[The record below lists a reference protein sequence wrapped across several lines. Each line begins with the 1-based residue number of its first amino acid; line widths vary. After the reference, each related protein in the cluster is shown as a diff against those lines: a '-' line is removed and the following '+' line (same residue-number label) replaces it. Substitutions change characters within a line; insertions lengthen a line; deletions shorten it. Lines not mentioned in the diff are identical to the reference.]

1 MAGRSR
7 FFPLHV
13 AAPTTTTLL
22 LLLLVAPPSRVA
34 VVEASDPPFTCGAGA
49 PPNIPFCDR
58 RLPVERRADDL
69 VSRLTLEEKISQL
82 GDESPAIP
90 RLGVPAY
97 KWWSEALHG
106 VANAGK
112 GIHLDGPLRAATSFP
127 QVILTGASFNPH
139 LWYRIGQVIG
149 VEARA
154 VYNNGQAEGL
164 TFWAPNINV
173 FRDPRWGRGQETP
186 GEDPTVTGK
195 YAAVFVRGVQ
205 GYAAAGAVDA
215 SVLEA
220 SACCKHFT
228 AYDLENWK
236 GTTRFA
242 FDAKVTAQ
250 DLADTYNPPFKSCVE
265 DGHAS
270 GIMCSYNRVNGVP
283 TCADYNLLSKT
294 ARKDWGFYGYITS
307 DCDAVA
313 IIHEVQGYAPTAEDA
328 VAGVLKAG
336 MDVNC
341 GTYVQQHA
349 ASALQQGKITEQD
362 INRALHNLFTIRM
375 RLGLFNGN
383 PRYNKYGNIG
393 ADQVCTPEHQGLALE
408 AALDGIVLL
417 KNDGG
422 ALPLSKPG
430 VSSLAVVGHNANNA
444 TLLQGNYFGPP
455 CKYVTPLQ
463 VLQGYVKD
471 TAYVAGCASAACNAS
486 TTIPEAVKAAA
497 AAERVVLFMGLDQNQ
512 EREEVDRLDLTLP
525 GQQQSL
531 IEAVATAAKRPVI
544 LVLLC
549 GGPVDVSFAKTNPK
563 IGAILWAGYPGESG
577 GLAIAQVLFGEHNP
591 GGRLPVTWY
600 PQEFTRVAMTDMRM
614 RADPA
619 TGYPGRTYRFYKG
632 PTVYNFGYGLSYSK
646 YSYRFVGNGTA
657 PRAVARVDGLKAL
670 ETTATAAAAVASYD
684 VEEIGAE
691 ACERMAFPAVVRVEN
706 EGPMDGRHPVLL
718 FLRWPNATDGGGGRP
733 ARQLI
738 GFESVHL
745 RAAEAAHVEF
755 EVNPCKHFSRA
766 REDGRKV
773 IDQGSHFVMVGDDEF
788 EFSFMA

>member
-1 MAGRSR
+1 MGGRSR
-7 FFPLHV
+7 FSLHV
-13 AAPTTTTLL
+13 AVPTLL
-22 LLLLVAPPSRVA
+22 LLQLLVAPPSRVA
-34 VVEASDPPFTCGAGA
+34 VVVASDPPYTCGAGA
-49 PPNIPFCDR
+49 PPNIPFCDKT
-58 RLPVERRADDL
+58 LHVDRRADDL
-69 VSRLTLEEKISQL
+69 VSRMTVEEKISQL
-82 GDESPAIP
+82 GDESPAIA

-106 VANAGK
+106 VANAGR

-139 LWYRIGQVIG
+139 LWYRIGQSSAWRRG
-149 VEARA
+149 PCTTMGRPRGSPSGPPTSTSSGTPGGAGARR
-154 VYNNGQAEGL
+154 
-164 TFWAPNINV
+164 P
-173 FRDPRWGRGQETP
+173 P

-205 GYAAAGAVDA
+205 GYAAAGAVNSTD
-215 SVLEA
+215 LEA

-236 GTTRFA
+236 GVTRYV

-294 ARKDWGFYGYITS
+294 ARKNWGFYGYITS

-313 IIHEVQGYAPTAEDA
+313 IIHDAQGYAKTAEDA
-328 VAGVLKAG
+328 VADVLKAG

-341 GTYVQQHA
+341 GSYVQQHA

-362 INRALHNLFTIRM
+362 INRALHNLFTVRM

-383 PRYNKYGNIG
+383 PKNNKYGNIG
-393 ADQVCTPEHQGLALE
+393 PDQVCTPEHQNLALE

-417 KNDGG
+417 KNDGN
-422 ALPLSKPG
+422 ALPLSKPKL
-430 VSSLAVVGHNANNA
+430 SSLAVIGHNADNA
-444 TLLQGNYFGPP
+444 TTLLGNYFGPP
-455 CKYVTPLQ
+455 CKSVTPLQ

-471 TAYVAGCASAACNAS
+471 TKFVAGCDSAACTVS
-486 TTIPEAVKAAA
+486 SIPEAVQLASSADT
-497 AAERVVLFMGLDQNQ
+497 VVLFMGLDQNQ

-525 GQQQSL
+525 GMQQSL
-531 IEAVATAAKRPVI
+531 ITSVANAAKKPVI

-563 IGAILWAGYPGESG
+563 IGAILWAGYPGEAG
-577 GLAIAQVLFGEHNP
+577 GIAIAQVLFGEHNP

-600 PQEFTRVAMTDMRM
+600 PQDFTRVPMTDMRM

-619 TGYPGRTYRFYKG
+619 TGYPGRTYRFYRG
-632 PTVYNFGYGLSYSK
+632 PTVYPFGYGLSYTK
-646 YSYRFVGNGTA
+646 YSHRFVTKGTKPPA
-657 PRAVARVDGLKAL
+657 MSSIAGLKAL
-670 ETTATAAAAVASYD
+670 EPAAAASGTVSYD
-684 VEEIGAE
+684 VEEIGSE
-691 ACERMAFPAVVRVEN
+691 TCDRLKFPALVRVQN
-706 EGPMDGRHPVLL
+706 HGPMDGRHPVLL
-718 FLRWPNATDGGGGRP
+718 FLRWPNATDGSGRP
-733 ARQLI
+733 ASQLI

-745 RAAEAAHVEF
+745 KAMQTAHVEF
-755 EVNPCKHFSRA
+755 EVSPCKHFSRA
-766 REDGRKV
+766 RGDGKKV
-773 IDQGSHFVMVGDDEF
+773 IDQGSHFMMVGEDEF
-788 EFSFMA
+788 EMSFMA